1 MSKTRPKHRIWR
13 RNDSGTVAI
22 EFGLLVP
29 VLLALIGIT
38 AELGFAMYESM
49 QVNNAAETGALY
61 AARNG
66 YDASGISAAVTGATG
81 TPGITATPAP
91 AQFCGC
97 PGAGGI
103 TEVTCVA
110 PPPCTDGSP
119 AGQYARISASL
130 SHQKI
135 LPGVGLP
142 LPATLTAHSI
152 VRLN

>member
-1 MSKTRPKHRIWR
+1 MGKKKAKNRIWR
-13 RNDSGTVAI
+13 RTDSGTVAI

-49 QVNNAAETGALY
+49 QVNNAVGSGALY
-61 AARNG
+61 AAKNG

-91 AQFCGC
+91 TQFCGC
-97 PGAGGI
+97 PGASGI
-103 TEVTCVA
+103 TVTTCLS
-110 PPPCTDGSP
+110 PPPCTDGSRP
-119 AGQYARISASL
+119 GRYVRINASL
-130 SHQKI
+130 SHQTI
-135 LPGVGLP
+135 LPNVGLP

-152 VRLN
+152 VRLD